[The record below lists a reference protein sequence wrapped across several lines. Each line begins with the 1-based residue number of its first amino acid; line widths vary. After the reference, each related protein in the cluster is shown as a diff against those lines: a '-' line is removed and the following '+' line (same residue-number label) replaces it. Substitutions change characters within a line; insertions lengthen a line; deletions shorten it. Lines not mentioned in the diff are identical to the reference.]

1 MSETKPF
8 GISPPNWK
16 KNVTTYLASQTISL
30 FGSSLVQYAIMWY
43 ITLETKSGLMMTIS
57 ILCGFLPTLVLS
69 PFAGVWADRYNRK
82 TLIMLSDSLIAFSTL
97 IMAIL
102 FILGYKAIW
111 LLFIVLAI
119 RAFGTAIQTPTS
131 AALFPQMV
139 PKEQLMKVSGINSSI
154 QSTTMLISPMISG
167 ALMSLAP
174 IQYIFFID
182 VITAIIGVCT
192 LGFFVNVPL
201 HQKAKVQSTL
211 TYFEDMKIGFSYIQ
225 SHKYLM
231 VFFMYLGIMLF
242 LVAPPAFLTPLQTT
256 RTFGAEVWRLTAIE
270 IVFSL
275 GMMFG
280 GILMAYWG
288 GFQNRMRTII
298 FSVSIMGLFTIALG
312 IASNFWIYLLFMG
325 IIGIAMPMYNTPA
338 TVLIQEK
345 VEESF
350 LGRVFGVMTMIN
362 SSMMPLGMIV
372 FGPLADFMKIE
383 TLLIITGSLTLVE
396 CIFMYRHKSLINAG
410 EPKPTL

>member
-1 MSETKPF
+1 MTNANIMNSGQPD
-8 GISPPNWK
+8 WK
-16 KNVTTYLASQTISL
+16 KNIATYLISQTISL

-69 PFAGVWADRYNRK
+69 PFAGVWADRYSRK
-82 TLIMLSDSLIAFSTL
+82 KLIMLSDSMIAFSTL

-102 FILGYKAIW
+102 FIMGHKSIW
-111 LLFIVLAI
+111 LLFVVLAI
-119 RAFGTAIQTPTS
+119 RAFGTAIHTPTS

-139 PKEQLMKVSGINSSI
+139 PKEQLMRVSGINSSI
-154 QSTTMLISPMISG
+154 QSTTMLVSPMVSG

-182 VITAIIGVCT
+182 VITAIIGVFT
-192 LGFFVNVPL
+192 LGFFVKVPIHHRANEKSPL
-201 HQKAKVQSTL
+201 S
-211 TYFEDMKIGFSYIQ
+211 YFEDMKIGFSYIR

-231 VFFMYLGIMLF
+231 IFFLYLGIMLF

-280 GILMAYWG
+280 GLLMAYWG
-288 GFQNRMRTII
+288 GFKNRMYTIV
-298 FSVSIMGLFTIALG
+298 FSVAIMGLFTIGLG
-312 IASNFWIYLLFMG
+312 IATNFWLYLLFMG
-325 IIGIAMPMYNTPA
+325 IIGISMPIYNTPA

-345 VEESF
+345 VEEGL

-372 FGPLADFMKIE
+372 FGPLADLMKIE
-383 TLLIITGSLTLVE
+383 TLLIITGSLTLIE
-396 CIFMYRHKSLINAG
+396 CLFMLRHKSLINAG
-410 EPKPTL
+410 N